1 MAKGKRLRKEL
12 WRRWAI
18 WIAWVVGWVVVF
30 FIWNPPLPVLV
41 IVAFL
46 WAISILF
53 VGNYWGPFGILG
65 RVYNIEMLRKDRIR
79 RQFIEAWEMMNPRWV
94 PSYRRRRHWIKK
106 MKFFA
111 ESSYISETG
120 ERMYVMPLL
129 SLDLPLD
136 FFEEIADYDDWKSYV
151 DIYIDWDEFNEYYPD
166 TDNFADY
173 DSKGRSK
180 IDRMEDDMLYGRILN
195 EGGRSGRD
203 YRVVPSDV
211 RKWFPPYTADDGLVT
226 VHEDTIGSEG
236 YDVDAFDTSRG
247 DDEKYDFP
255 DEDPEEDEEE
265 EEYDY

>member
-1 MAKGKRLRKEL
+1 MLL
-12 WRRWAI
+12 FLSSV
-18 WIAWVVGWVVVF
+18 WVLGGWF
-30 FIWNPPLPVLV
+30 GFIL
-41 IVAFL
+41 
-46 WAISILF
+46 
-53 VGNYWGPFGILG
+53 WGPGKILG
-65 RVYNIEMLRKDRIR
+65 RVWNIDILRKERIR
-79 RQFIEAWEMMNPRWV
+79 QQFIEDWEMMNPRWV
-94 PSYRRRRHWIKK
+94 PSPRRRRHWIKK
-106 MKFFA
+106 MKYFA
-111 ESSYISETG
+111 ESSYVDETG

-129 SLDLPLD
+129 SQPLPLD
-136 FFEEIADYDDWKSYV
+136 YFEEIADYDYWKSYV
-151 DIYIDWDEFNEYYPD
+151 DIYIDWDEFNEYYPE

-173 DSKGRSK
+173 DSKSRSK